1 MIYDMG
7 HNEIHRARGFEAAV
21 RCRSAPICR

>member
-7 HNEIHRARGFEAAV
+7 QNEIYSVRGFEAAV
-21 RCRSAPICR
+21 RWRSAPICR